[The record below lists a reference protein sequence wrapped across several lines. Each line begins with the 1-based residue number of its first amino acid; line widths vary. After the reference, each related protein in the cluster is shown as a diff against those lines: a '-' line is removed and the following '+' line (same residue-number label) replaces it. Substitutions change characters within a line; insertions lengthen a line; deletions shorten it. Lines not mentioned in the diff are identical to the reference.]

1 MRKWFVTLMIKML
14 VGSSDWHVASS
25 DGVRVYKSKKTLL
38 AELTIFI
45 TNEDVIG
52 GWWELSRYGCKK

>member
-1 MRKWFVTLMIKML
+1 MKKWFGTLMIKCWK
-14 VGSSDWHVASS
+14 GRQIGTSS
-25 DGVRVYKSKKTLL
+25 DGVRVYESKKTLL

-52 GWWELSRYGCKK
+52 GWWELGRY